1 MLIERDKATMKKALS
16 NYNFDHLKPPPEIY
30 ENIIPC
36 TLQKQ
41 CRKWVF
47 REDELRGTQK
57 KDILSCPLHPKIRTG
72 NCPSEKELWWI
83 QHIWKVLPTLWRF
96 PDEVL
101 LKHLYAGGFKL
112 EKVMERLKK
121 LQEFHN
127 SPVITN
133 FSERTLTGL
142 KGGCIYTY
150 GRDKSY
156 RPIIIVR
163 ADKFD
168 LNLSVEE
175 NFNIV
180 YFLMLVVLGYRMVP
194 YHAEKYILLFDLNDM
209 ALT

>member
-1 MLIERDKATMKKALS
+1 M
-16 NYNFDHLKPPPEIY
+16 NFNKIKEVPKEIG
-30 ENIIPC
+30 NL
-36 TLQKQ
+36 T
-41 CRKWVF
+41 
-47 REDELRGTQK
+47 ELLYLDLGDNQ
-57 KDILSCPLHPKIRTG
+57 IS
-72 NCPSEKELWWI
+72 
-83 QHIWKVLPTLWRF
+83 QF
-96 PDEVL
+96 PDEI
-101 LKHLYAGGFKL
+101 GN
-112 EKVMERLKK
+112 LKK